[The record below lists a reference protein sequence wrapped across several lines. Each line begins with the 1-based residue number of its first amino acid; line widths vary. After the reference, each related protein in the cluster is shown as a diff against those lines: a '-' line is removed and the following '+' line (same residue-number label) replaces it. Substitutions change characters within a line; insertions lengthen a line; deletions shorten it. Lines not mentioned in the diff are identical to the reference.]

1 MNILAV
7 GDLVGN
13 AGIQELKKQLPKIKK
28 EYKIDFTIVNAENSA
43 EGMGITEKN
52 FNDIL
57 SIAWKNVVIPIEMTN
72 GSAYLSVSLLSI
84 SYILSYC
91 PNQRFRLK
99 HMLISRQIKMENVVL
114 NAKHSK

>member
-13 AGIQELKKQLPKIKK
+13 AGIQELKKRLPKIKND
-28 EYKIDFTIVNAENSA
+28 YRIDFTIVNAENSA

-57 SIAWKNVVIPIEMTN
+57 SIGVDCITMGNHTWGKKDIFKFID
-72 GSAYLSVSLLSI
+72 
-84 SYILSYC
+84 
-91 PNQRFRLK
+91 
-99 HMLISRQIKMENVVL
+99 
-114 NAKHSK
+114 